1 MESTNKILYT
11 RLTDENKKI
20 AVDEIVKKTK
30 RKKITIKQLWIW
42 GDNIPEEHK
51 ELVKNIFTEILR
63 KQKAV

>member
-1 MESTNKILYT
+1 MKSNNKTLYT

-30 RKKITIKQLWIW
+30 RKKTTIKQLWIW

-51 ELVKNIFTEILR
+51 ELVKNIFTEILK